1 MLSIFNNGKDARSTI
16 KNLLVVAQASCPF
29 NNNLLVVEQAS
40 CLFNNNLLV
49 VEQAEEPVQ

>member
-1 MLSIFNNGKDARSTI
+1 MSIFNNGKDARSTI